1 MEFVKGFNFWFF
13 LIAPKNIN
21 AKNNEIK
28 IGAIM
33 DSDPPENIRF
43 SLSPNLKQLKNKDRI
58 IKDVYVNT
66 DYDADVSP
74 NGSSLTH
81 AFYKLETFDVEDMDE
96 IRKQVTIHL
105 KLRGTWVD
113 SRVKANFDGHDNNRI
128 LLPPIET
135 QSPTLLW
142 TPFKHLFINHM
153 ISSKNQYDPI
163 CSRFFKL
170 YSSKSWFFG
179 RYPPNTLLVSAELN
193 KRLVISCYKWIRYSG
208 FPHDTNKC
216 KFIMKS
222 EYVNAIFDVKV
233 NANRTR
239 NRFLET
245 PTLLGFKLSLKEIPA
260 KLKIT
265 SGKEYHYTQFG
276 VEIKLQRIFEN
287 YIYNY
292 YLPCILIVLA
302 SSLSFIIPLSAIPGR
317 VGLVV
322 TLFLT
327 LTNMFIYA
335 RVYIIINCIFYFI
348 MAV

>member
-1 MEFVKGFNFWFF
+1 MKFVKFFSFWFF
-13 LIAPKNIN
+13 LNAPKNIN

-28 IGAIM
+28 IDSLM
-33 DSDPPENIRF
+33 DSDPPENISF
-43 SLSPNLKQLKNKDRI
+43 SLSPNLKLLRYEDRI
-58 IKDVYVNT
+58 IKDVYVKA

-81 AFYKLETFDVEDMDE
+81 AFYKLELFDVEDMDE
-96 IRKQVTIHL
+96 IRKQLTVHV

-113 SRVKANFDGHDNNRI
+113 SRVKANFAVHNNNRI

-135 QSPTLLW
+135 QSPPLLW

-193 KRLVISCYKWIRYSG
+193 KRIVISCYKWIRYSG
-208 FPHDTNKC
+208 FPHDTTKC

-335 RVYIIINCIFYFI
+335 RVYIIINCIFSFI